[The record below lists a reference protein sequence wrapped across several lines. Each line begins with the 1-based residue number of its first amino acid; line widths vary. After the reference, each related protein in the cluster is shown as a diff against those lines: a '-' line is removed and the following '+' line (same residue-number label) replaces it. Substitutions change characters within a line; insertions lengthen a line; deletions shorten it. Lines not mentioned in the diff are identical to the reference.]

1 MQVHLAGDAGLR
13 PVLAAQLVDAGFAIA
28 PDGAAE
34 AGAVVLGAPKVDRDW
49 LDRLDEVRDAH
60 DAPIVAVVGALPS
73 PHLMRVLVRRVEG
86 AVLLDDAERALGP
99 TLHAV
104 LSGQSAHPLAFREQL
119 ERPLLSAREK
129 QVLAMVVL
137 GFANLEIAQKLFV
150 TEASIKGHLTSA
162 FAKLGVH
169 SREAATAL
177 ILDPDAGY
185 GPGILRITP
194 EEPEEAPDE
203 PLDAPV
209 EPVDQR

>member
-1 MQVHLAGDAGLR
+1 VHVHLAGDADLQPALAAKLADAGFTLA
-13 PVLAAQLVDAGFAIA
+13 PNGAASAGVVVLAA
-28 PDGAAE
+28 AE
-34 AGAVVLGAPKVDRDW
+34 VDREW
-49 LDRLDEVRDAH
+49 LDDLDEVREAH
-60 DAPIVAVVGALPS
+60 DAPIVAVIGALPS
-73 PHLMRVLVRRVEG
+73 PYLMRVLVHRVEG
-86 AVLLDDAERALGP
+86 AVLLDDAERALGA
-99 TLHAV
+99 TVHAV
-104 LSGQSAHPLAFREQL
+104 LAGQAAHPLAFRDQL

-129 QVLAMVVL
+129 QVLGMVVL

-194 EEPEEAPDE
+194 EEQ
-203 PLDAPV
+203 
-209 EPVDQR
+209 PVDQR

>member
-1 MQVHLAGDAGLR
+1 VHVHLAGDADLQ
-13 PVLAAQLVDAGFAIA
+13 PALAAQLVDAGFTLA
-28 PDGAAE
+28 PTGAA
-34 AGAVVLGAPKVDRDW
+34 AGVVVLAAAEVDREW
-49 LDRLDEVRDAH
+49 LDGLDEVREAH
-60 DAPIVAVVGALPS
+60 DAPIVAVIGALPS
-73 PHLMRVLVRRVEG
+73 PYLMRVLVHRVEG
-86 AVLLDDAERALGP
+86 AVLLDQAEHALGA
-99 TLHAV
+99 TVHAV
-104 LSGQSAHPLAFREQL
+104 LAGQAAHPLAFRDQL

-129 QVLAMVVL
+129 QVLGMVVL

-194 EEPEEAPDE
+194 EEQ
-203 PLDAPV
+203 
-209 EPVDQR
+209 PVDQR